1 MNRRAEWGRLEAGC
15 AILLGCA
22 AIVLVLLGMRGCWD
36 GPFLGGWLG
45 HGSVPFFRMFAPIS
59 IWGLISA
66 GLAVWV
72 GVDANKRGLN
82 GVLWGLLVFFTGIVG
97 LIVYLLVGPAMQ
109 YKNGNAKE
117 PVQPIETGQPLPAAA
132 MHCPACKKEI
142 NDEYKACPYCGTALQ
157 CGHCGKRTQGDWKV
171 CPYCTAPLDGADGG

>member
-1 MNRRAEWGRLEAGC
+1 MTYRTEQGRLNPGF
-15 AILLGCA
+15 AIVLGCA
-22 AIVLVLLGMRGCWD
+22 AVVLVILGMSGCWS

-45 HGSVPFFRMFAPIS
+45 HGSVPFFRLFAPIS

-72 GVDANKRGLN
+72 GIDANKRGLN

-109 YKNGNAKE
+109 HRDGDAPGPAIGD
-117 PVQPIETGQPLPAAA
+117 PVQPEQPAPSAGNR
-132 MHCPACKKEI
+132 CPRCAGEI
-142 NDEYKACPYCGTALQ
+142 NDDYKACPLCGTALK
-157 CGHCGKRTQGDWKV
+157 CGHCGEPTRGDWKV
-171 CPYCTAPLDGADGG
+171 CPYCTATLD

>member
-1 MNRRAEWGRLEAGC
+1 MNLRDERGRLNPGF
-15 AILLGCA
+15 AIVLGCA
-22 AIVLVLLGMRGCWD
+22 AVVLVILGMSGCWS

-45 HGSVPFFRMFAPIS
+45 HNSVPFFRLFAPIS

-72 GVDANKRGLN
+72 GIDANKRGLN

-109 YKNGNAKE
+109 HRNGDAPGPAIGD
-117 PVQPIETGQPLPAAA
+117 PVQPEQPAPSTGNR
-132 MHCPACKKEI
+132 CPKCAGEI
-142 NDEYKACPYCGTALQ
+142 NDDYKACPLCGTALK
-157 CGHCGKRTQGDWKV
+157 CGHCGEPTRGDWKV
-171 CPYCTAPLDGADGG
+171 CPYCTAPLA

>member
-1 MNRRAEWGRLEAGC
+1 MSRRAEHGRLETGC
-15 AILLGCA
+15 AILLACA
-22 AIVLVLLGMRGCWD
+22 AIVLVLLGMQGCWD

-66 GLAVWV
+66 CLAVWV

-109 YKNGNAKE
+109 HRNGQAVV
-117 PVQPIETGQPLPAAA
+117 PAQPPPAEAA
-132 MHCPACKKEI
+132 PSSEGNRCPACQKEVR
-142 NDEYKACPYCGTALQ
+142 DEFKACPYCGTALR
-157 CGHCGKRTQGDWKV
+157 CDHCGKRTRADWKV
-171 CPYCTAPLDGADGG
+171 CPYCTAPIE

>member
-1 MNRRAEWGRLEAGC
+1 MNQHAERGRLNPGL

-22 AIVLVLLGMRGCWD
+22 AVVLVILGMSGCWS
-36 GPFLGGWLG
+36 GPFFGGWLG
-45 HGSVPFFRMFAPIS
+45 HDSVPFFRLFAPIS

-72 GVDANKRGLN
+72 GIDANKRGLN

-109 YKNGNAKE
+109 HRNGGGESA
-117 PVQPIETGQPLPAAA
+117 LPAVPGFAPQPAA
-132 MHCPACKKEI
+132 KRCPKCEGEVH
-142 NDEYKACPYCGTALQ
+142 DEFKACPFCGTALQ
-157 CGHCGKRTQGDWKV
+157 CGHCGKPTQGDWKI
-171 CPYCTAPLDGADGG
+171 CPYCAAPL

>member
-1 MNRRAEWGRLEAGC
+1 MNPGF

-22 AIVLVLLGMRGCWD
+22 AVILFILGMSGCWD

-45 HGSVPFFRMFAPIS
+45 HNSVPFFRMFAPIS

-66 GLAVWV
+66 CLAVWV

-109 YKNGNAKE
+109 FRNGAVPE
-117 PVQPIETGQPLPAAA
+117 PSVAPSGPPEAPAGR
-132 MHCPACKKEI
+132 CPKCQGEI
-142 NDEYKACPYCGTALQ
+142 ADDYKACPFCGTALQ
-157 CGHCGKRTQGDWKV
+157 CGHCGKPTRGDWKV
-171 CPYCTAPLDGADGG
+171 CPYCTAPLG